1 MRRFVNADIVSGE
14 ITNAITLNR
23 YAYANGN
30 PVSNIDPLGLSA
42 ERYSNSILN
51 NISTSYDLIS
61 DITTYFTKI
70 GDGAKLIL
78 GNVEFVKDG
87 KYLIIKGDA
96 LTLSEFGIAQRR
108 ILIDNIKNYDD
119 IVKFLEPQTAVY
131 NSLKLNKATS
141 LGYMFDAVGIVLEVA
156 CETSKYEDINDKV
169 IVGSYIATT
178 EIVTTLAS
186 AAASAWTTAKVG
198 ALAGSSVNPG
208 LGTLIGLGAGFLV
221 GFGLGLVFD
230 AIQDTVIT
238 DIVER
243 N

>member
-1 MRRFVNADIVSGE
+1 
-14 ITNAITLNR
+14 
-23 YAYANGN
+23 
-30 PVSNIDPLGLSA
+30 
-42 ERYSNSILN
+42 
-51 NISTSYDLIS
+51 
-61 DITTYFTKI
+61 
-70 GDGAKLIL
+70 
-78 GNVEFVKDG
+78 
-87 KYLIIKGDA
+87 
-96 LTLSEFGIAQRR
+96 
-108 ILIDNIKNYDD
+108 
-119 IVKFLEPQTAVY
+119 
-131 NSLKLNKATS
+131 
-141 LGYMFDAVGIVLEVA
+141 MFDAVGIVLEVA

-186 AAASAWTTAKVG
+186 AAASAWTTAKAG